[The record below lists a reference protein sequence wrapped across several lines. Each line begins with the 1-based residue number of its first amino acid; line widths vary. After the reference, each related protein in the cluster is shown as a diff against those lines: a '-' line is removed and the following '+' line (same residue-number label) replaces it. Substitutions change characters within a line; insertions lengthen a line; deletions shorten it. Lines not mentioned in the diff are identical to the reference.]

1 MLDLSSI
8 NFKDI
13 YCTDEAAALQSDRY
27 ANAVSAFKKAFED
40 KEPEA
45 VFSAPGRTEVGGNH
59 TDHQHGEVLAASIN
73 KDAIAMTAIRDDN
86 KVNIL
91 AEGFGMTNIE
101 ISDLELREDEKGS
114 TPALIR
120 GVLKGL
126 KDNGYKLGGFD
137 AYITSDVLIG
147 AGLSSSAAFEVLL
160 GCTLDQEYEV
170 GTDAETI
177 AKAGQFA
184 ENIYFGKPSGLLDQI
199 ACAEGGLVAVDFNDP
214 ANPLIRRLETDFDRF
229 GHELYIIDSGAGHE
243 NLTGEYAAIPSDC
256 QKISRYFGV
265 NVLRDV
271 EEDAFMSAVPILR
284 ERFGDR
290 AVLRAIHFFGEN
302 RRAKAEAGAL
312 QRGDF
317 DAFLELVRES
327 GRSSAL
333 YLQNVIP
340 AGAIAHQE
348 MMLTLAVCEKLLDGK
363 GAVRVHGGGFGGTAL
378 AIVPKDM
385 ADDFVKNAELYLGS
399 GRVHRIRICPEGGC
413 LIR

>member
-1 MLDLSSI
+1 MMIS
-8 NFKDI
+8 KDRLRAV
-13 YCTDEAAALQSDRY
+13 YGSDAEKENARLESLAAFFASR
-27 ANAVSAFKKAFED
+27 FGR
-40 KEPEA
+40 EPERLYR
-45 VFSAPGRTEVGGNH
+45 APGRVEIGGNH
-59 TDHQHGEVLAASIN
+59 TDHQHGCVLAASVTM
-73 KDAIAMTAIRDDN
+73 DAVAAVRRRSDGLLRLESEGYSFSEIDLSDTA
-86 KVNIL
+86 
-91 AEGFGMTNIE
+91 
-101 ISDLELREDEKGS
+101 LREEEKGTTIGLLRGMAARFKELGADYS
-114 TPALIR
+114 RGGLDIYVSSRVPA
-120 GVLKGL
+120 G
-126 KDNGYKLGGFD
+126 
-137 AYITSDVLIG
+137 S
-147 AGLSSSAAFEVLL
+147 GLSSSAAFEVLL

-243 NLTGEYAAIPSDC
+243 NLTGEYAVIPSDC

-333 YLQNVIP
+333 YLQNVVP